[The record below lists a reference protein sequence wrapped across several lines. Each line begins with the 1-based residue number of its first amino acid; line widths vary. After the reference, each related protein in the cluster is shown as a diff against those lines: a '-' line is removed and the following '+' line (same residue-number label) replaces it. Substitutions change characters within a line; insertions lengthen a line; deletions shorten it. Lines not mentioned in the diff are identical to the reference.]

1 MTNEFKRKQPTPE
14 QNKWIQQQNKMKS
27 QMNQELDGILDPKP
41 QVTFDATEILR
52 KLEELRDLAAGKV
65 KEVLDSEPKMSQYY
79 YQSEILKMD
88 LNSRDK
94 VILMDMLI
102 NGNSVRGV
110 DAQSRCNMT
119 KTEYNNGARSLL
131 RQHVTVKDKCG
142 HYSINSRI
150 F

>member
-1 MTNEFKRKQPTPE
+1 MSRKT
-14 QNKWIQQQNKMKS
+14 
-27 QMNQELDGILDPKP
+27 NQELDAILDPKP
-41 QVTFDATEILR
+41 QVTLDATEILR

-131 RQHVTVKDKCG
+131 RQHITVKIKCG
-142 HYSINSRI
+142 HYSINSKI

>member
-1 MTNEFKRKQPTPE
+1 MSRKT
-14 QNKWIQQQNKMKS
+14 
-27 QMNQELDGILDPKP
+27 NQELDAILNPKQ
-41 QVTFDATEILR
+41 QVTLDATEILR

-131 RQHVTVKDKCG
+131 RQHVTVKVKCG

>member
-1 MTNEFKRKQPTPE
+1 MSRKT
-14 QNKWIQQQNKMKS
+14 
-27 QMNQELDGILDPKP
+27 NQELDAILNPKQ
-41 QVTFDATEILR
+41 QVTLDATEILR

-102 NGNSVRGV
+102 NGNSVKGTE
-110 DAQSRCNMT
+110 AQKRCNMT

-131 RQHVTVKDKCG
+131 RQHITVKIKCG
-142 HYSINSRI
+142 HYAINSKI